1 MMYNNFGLILADT
14 IRSKAYVTNLLRE
27 RYYPKWILILGNNEN
42 NKLSRRLSK
51 NFFAL
56 KIKKIIGQNLILII
70 QNY

>member
-42 NKLSRRLSK
+42 NKLPGGLSK
-51 NFFAL
+51 NFLCVSFFR
-56 KIKKIIGQNLILII
+56 
-70 QNY
+70 